1 LLKSLLLLL
10 VHESLSGPL
19 RLILKQHQANFRG
32 YQDTSLEDQEMKD
45 LFFTQALAT
54 HKSLVKKLGQ
64 RKTLLLTEGWD
75 PVAIRRA
82 QRQTQAQEASTNQPD
97 LTPAP
102 SIIEISNPDPKP
114 APSLEQVPFQQPGS
128 SHQSWSGAARPNT
141 QRRLNRRAYRNSIY
155 GEMFRMA
162 RQLQGTYQYIDQSR
176 HDQRVFQ
183 ATQNAPAQ
191 SPPPN

>member
-1 LLKSLLLLL
+1 
-10 VHESLSGPL
+10 
-19 RLILKQHQANFRG
+19 
-32 YQDTSLEDQEMKD
+32 MKD

-54 HKSLVKKLGQ
+54 HRSLVKKLGQ